1 MRKRKNI
8 CILGGCGYIGTVLT
22 KFLITSK
29 KYNIKIIDTQVFG
42 NYLKKY
48 KDIKIYKKD
57 IRELN
62 LNDFKNVDTIIHLA
76 NIANDPGVELN
87 QTLSWEVNALASQQ
101 IINKAINDGVNH
113 FIYASASLKQ
123 P

>member
-42 NYLKKY
+42 NFLKKY
-48 KDIKIYKKD
+48 KNIKINKKD

-62 LNDFKNVDTIIHLA
+62 LNDFKNVTQL
-76 NIANDPGVELN
+76 
-87 QTLSWEVNALASQQ
+87 
-101 IINKAINDGVNH
+101 
-113 FIYASASLKQ
+113 FI
-123 P
+123 